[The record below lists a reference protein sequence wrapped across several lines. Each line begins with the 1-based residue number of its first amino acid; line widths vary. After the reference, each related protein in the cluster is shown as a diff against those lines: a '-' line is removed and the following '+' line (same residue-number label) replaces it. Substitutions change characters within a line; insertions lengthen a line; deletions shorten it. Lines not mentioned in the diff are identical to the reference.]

1 MAVARPWAWWIA
13 RLAVAGGGCAAR
25 MEDTSGEKEATAT
38 EWTFVD
44 LWDLYQGA
52 VSWPNPY
59 GVAIE
64 ISG

>member
-1 MAVARPWAWWIA
+1 
-13 RLAVAGGGCAAR
+13 
-25 MEDTSGEKEATAT
+25 MEDTSGEKEATAMV
-38 EWTFVD
+38 WTFVD